1 MAAIQLVLF
10 NLAGEEYGVY
20 ILDVQEITRPQDI
33 TKVPDNPEFIEG
45 IINLRGT
52 VVPIIDLK
60 SRLGL
65 GNTDI
70 AADTRFIISNIDGQ
84 MIGFIVD
91 SVKEI
96 LRLEEEALK
105 KAPDITRVNKE
116 YIDRV
121 VEKEGKLVIVF
132 DLKRVLSVEEKDLLK
147 RKALIK

>member
-20 ILDVQEITRPQDI
+20 ILDVQEIIRPQDI

>member
-20 ILDVQEITRPQDI
+20 ILDVQEIIRPQDI

-65 GNTDI
+65 GNTHI

-116 YIDRV
+116 YIDSV
-121 VEKEGKLVIVF
+121 VEQEGKLVIVF